1 VLDVRLHTYILII
14 LSIERIGFDK
24 ERRMSK
30 PKSVYFIWFLI
41 MVMLSSFALAKEPL
55 VITDYHSTFIPGYDQ
70 KKNLGIAIRMYYI
83 GATPYFLVVNPYTF
97 ATETLP
103 AVEFAARKKEG
114 VEQIKEKY
122 SVKHTYFTMQELEK
136 TPYLQ
141 ALKKYTAGFLHPLQN
156 DGITHAEY
164 NTNARFLTA
173 DMCPSVR
180 PFEKNFFQTLV
191 AHQTIPIALS
201 ISGLWMIGHP
211 DEFKWLIEQEEAN
224 TLSITWI
231 NHSFSHLYY
240 PDLVLSNNFLLTGQT
255 DFSDEILET
264 EKLLLQ
270 YGQLPSVFFRFPGL
284 VSDKQLIHRL
294 REFGLIPV
302 GANAWLAKG
311 QPAKPGSIIL
321 VHGNGNEPQGIEKV
335 MPLLSDPTLHFAP
348 LSQAFKTT

>member
-1 VLDVRLHTYILII
+1 MYRKQYVFIL
-14 LSIERIGFDK
+14 FFV
-24 ERRMSK
+24 MA
-30 PKSVYFIWFLI
+30 
-41 MVMLSSFALAKEPL
+41 MLSPLAFGREPL
-55 VITDYHSTFIPGYDQ
+55 VITDYHATFIPGYDQ

-103 AVEFAARKKEG
+103 AVEFAARKKEEVDETKVKG
-114 VEQIKEKY
+114 
-122 SVKHTYFTMQELEK
+122 SVKPTYFTMQELEK
-136 TPYLQ
+136 TPYMK
-141 ALKKYTAGFLHPLQN
+141 ALKKYTTSFIHPLQN

-164 NTNARFLTA
+164 NTEARFLTA

-180 PFEKNFFQTLV
+180 PFEKDFFQALATKK
-191 AHQTIPIALS
+191 TIPIALS

-211 DEFKWLIEQEEAN
+211 DEFKWLIEQEETH
-224 TLSITWI
+224 TLHITWI

-240 PDLVLSNNFLLTGQT
+240 PDLALSNNFLLTGQT
-255 DFSDEILET
+255 HFSDEILET
-264 EKLLLQ
+264 EKLLVQ

-284 VSDKQLIHRL
+284 VSDKQLINGL

-321 VHGNGNEPQGIEKV
+321 MHGNGNEPEGIEKV
-335 MPLLSDPTLHFAP
+335 MPLLSDPALHFAP
-348 LSQAFKTT
+348 LSQAFNTP